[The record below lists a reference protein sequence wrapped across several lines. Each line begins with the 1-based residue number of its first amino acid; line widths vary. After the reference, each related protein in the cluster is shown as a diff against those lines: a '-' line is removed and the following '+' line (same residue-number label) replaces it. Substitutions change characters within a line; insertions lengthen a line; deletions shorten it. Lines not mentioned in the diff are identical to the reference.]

1 MIYLGSGCWNSVHTI
16 CVILP
21 AMSLFHFSDD
31 PAIEKFVPRPV
42 RVSTKRPLGLE
53 WLNEALV
60 WAIDEPHEPMYLFP
74 RECPR
79 ILIWPTENTTV
90 ADRLRWY
97 GESTATMIAYT
108 ERTWLEPL
116 RTAIVHRYD
125 LPASS
130 FVDLR
135 DAGMWV
141 SRTSVVPNGVETLMD
156 LPDQLQRRGV
166 ELRLLDSLPP
176 LRDVFQSTL
185 HASGIRLRNA
195 VDWDN

>member
-1 MIYLGSGCWNSVHTI
+1 MR
-16 CVILP
+16 
-21 AMSLFHFSDD
+21 LFHFSDD
-31 PAIEKFVPRPV
+31 PAIREFVPRAV
-42 RVSTKRPLGLE
+42 RVPAKRPNGSE
-53 WLNEALV
+53 WLNGALV
-60 WAIDEPHEPMYLFP
+60 WAIDERHEPMYLFP

-97 GESTATMIAYT
+97 RESTATMIAHI
-108 ERTWLEPL
+108 ERTWFELL
-116 RTAIVHRYD
+116 RTAIIYRYE

-141 SRTSVVPNGVETLMD
+141 SRTAVVPKGVETLID

-166 ELRLLDSLPP
+166 ELRLLDSLSP
-176 LRDVFQSTL
+176 LREVWQSTIN
-185 HASGIRLRNA
+185 ASGIRLRNA
-195 VDWDN
+195 VDWGQLA